1 MYFTN
6 ESNGIF
12 IIIII
17 YIAIKAFADLTS
29 KKYNS
34 KKIQVILIDNSEKKR
49 DIKSNEHNNNNNNK
63 KNITSND
70 YSVKVTNIGNQIT
83 KEEINRIFS
92 IFGDIKQITNPK
104 EYNHVRYVIIIYK
117 SKEAG
122 IIV

>member
-34 KKIQVILIDNSEKKR
+34 KKIQVRLIDNSEKR
-49 DIKSNEHNNNNNNK
+49 DIKSNKHNNNNNNQ